1 MTLGQKIKK
10 SRIDKGLTQK
20 DLSDKIHVTFQT
32 ISKWE
37 NDENEPDVS
46 TLRELAK
53 LFDCS
58 LDYLLSEDEEEKQK
72 EEKEVTPV
80 VTQVEHK
87 TVIVHEYAPHVCA
100 KCGKDIKSENELVS
114 EDNVRH
120 ERHGRMTRTVN
131 TGQTYYHKACFE
143 QVKKERLE
151 AAARVKAQNTAKAR
165 KLTFIWSI
173 VGGVVALGIALAIFL
188 GAPAMQK
195 ALHPA
200 AAVGISIGI
209 SYAIFAAIY
218 CILSGSYIGDV
229 FTWAAGL
236 SIRFPGLI
244 FSWDIEGVM
253 WLIGMKILFAI
264 LGFLIGVFALLF
276 AIALSGSL
284 GAISFPFV
292 LIHNTRSGYDDSLF
306 MPYTPTGGYSG
317 HHHRGGRRR

>member
-1 MTLGQKIKK
+1 MTLGQKIRKL
-10 SRIDKGLTQK
+10 RIDKGLTQK

-32 ISKWE
+32 VSKWE
-37 NDENEPDVS
+37 NDENEPDVT

-120 ERHGRMTRTVN
+120 ERHGRMTRTVK
-131 TGQTYYHKACFE
+131 TGQTFYHKACFE

-151 AAARVKAQNTAKAR
+151 AAARKRAAHCIKNR
-165 KLTFIWSI
+165 KISFGWSI
-173 VGGVVALGIALAIFL
+173 AGGVVALGIALAVL
-188 GAPAMQK
+188 LATPQMQQS
-195 ALHPA
+195 LHPA

-244 FSWDIEGVM
+244 FSWDLEGFA
-253 WLIGMKILFAI
+253 WLIAMKILFAI

-276 AIALSGSL
+276 AIALSGVL
-284 GAISFPFV
+284 GAVSFPFV
-292 LIHNTRSGYDDSLF
+292 LIHNNRTQYEDGLF
-306 MPYTPTGGYSG
+306 D
-317 HHHRGGRRR
+317 